1 MPGKKH
7 SPIINIS
14 HLKKETRIQMAVYYI
29 YNDIQTPIGVKYHK
43 IKIIIDV

>member
-1 MPGKKH
+1 MPGKKR

-14 HLKKETRIQMAVYYI
+14 HLKKGTHIQMGDYYI